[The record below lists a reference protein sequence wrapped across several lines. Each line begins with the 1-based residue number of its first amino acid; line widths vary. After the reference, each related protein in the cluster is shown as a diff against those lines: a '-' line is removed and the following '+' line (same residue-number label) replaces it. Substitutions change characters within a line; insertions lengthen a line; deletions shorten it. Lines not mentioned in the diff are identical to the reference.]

1 MPSKDFMQI
10 FYKEKDQIKGID
22 RYLLKTLLRVVM
34 LLLTDVP
41 GKQSRSC
48 QFNIF
53 LFVMLN
59 KYGLTAFITSVSN
72 ALSAENSM
80 YNQHHDQRICVCM
93 NFYAVSI
100 TLGEMLLVVI
110 YVCYLH
116 VFL

>member
-80 YNQHHDQRICVCM
+80 YNQHHDRSYDKKKTNTLTHCHHHHQTLL
-93 NFYAVSI
+93 NSI
-100 TLGEMLLVVI
+100 FAGL
-110 YVCYLH
+110 C
-116 VFL
+116 